1 MLIKSS
7 PDRYDKLR
15 TLGGMV
21 AADDILTGG
30 AARSENAG
38 SGKFASGYATSGPN
52 RVAYSDPRK
61 NPTPGIYKSSLPNGK
76 KISLLRVMFTDFCKM
91 DCAYCPNSIYVPR
104 KRYAFKREELADT
117 FMELHN
123 RLAVD
128 GLFLSSGIAGDGTK
142 TTQRMVETVEIIR
155 KKHGFR
161 GYIHLKVMPGAS
173 RELVERAHRL
183 GSRLSVNIE
192 TPEPDMLRRISPH
205 KDLQRDILDPM
216 SWINELTASTNG
228 GAVGQATQFVV
239 GAADESDRQIYR
251 RVDQMYTDWNLKRVY
266 YPPFRPATHTPM
278 EEKPPVPARREH
290 RLYQMDWLRRVYRL
304 LQRRDRPG
312 LRPRRLPVPG
322 AGPQDGHRHGEPR
335 RLPHR
340 PQHRITRSATAH
352 PRHRSGVRR
361 PHPAEPPPAQHRQLA
376 RPADHGR
383 GTEAG
388 LALRRVPRPA
398 PAVRPA
404 APPGP
409 VRRSGGPPRRR
420 GHRRQPA
427 SAQIA
432 GPVGRHGNA
441 RVLHTRPR
449 VRPREQGS
457 YVRRLSGEPGYHKSR
472 DRLECQALP
481 DQVMIPSSAKPAI
494 SFWDIPNRSP

>member
-30 AARSENAG
+30 TGRSDNARARASSRAATPPA
-38 SGKFASGYATSGPN
+38 GPN

-161 GYIHLKVMPGAS
+161 GYVHLKVMPGAS

-192 TPEPDMLRRISPH
+192 TPEPDMMRRISPH
-205 KDLQRDILDPM
+205 KDLRRDILDPM
-216 SWINELTASTNG
+216 AWINEFTASTSG

-278 EEKPPVPARREH
+278 EEKPPVHAVREH
-290 RLYQMDWLRRVYRL
+290 RLYQMDWLRRVYRFSS
-304 LQRRDRPG
+304 D
-312 LRPRRLPVPG
+312 
-322 AGPQDGHRHGEPR
+322 E
-335 RLPHR
+335 
-340 PQHRITRSATAH
+340 I
-352 PRHRSGVRR
+352 
-361 PHPAEPPPAQHRQLA
+361 
-376 RPADHGR
+376 
-383 GTEAG
+383 G
-388 LALRRVPRPA
+388 LAFDDAGFLSLEQDPKTVIAMENLDAFPIDLNAASRDQLLRIPGI
-398 PAVRPA
+398 
-404 APPGP
+404 GP
-409 VRRSGGPPRRR
+409 VSVDRILQNRR
-420 GHRRQPA
+420 GHSIDNWRDLQA
-427 SAQIA
+427 M
-432 GPVGRHGNA
+432 GV
-441 RVLHTRPR
+441 
-449 VRPREQGS
+449 VRKRAWP
-457 YVRRLSGEPGYHKSR
+457 YVVFPGQLPPSGKQL
-472 DRLECQALP
+472 RLELFGDAQDRRAAEAAGVSLPPPKSPALSAVMETPAPYTP
-481 DQVMIPSSAKPAI
+481 DHACVTGSRGAMCAGCPAN
-494 SFWDIPNRSP
+494 PALGG

>member
-290 RLYQMDWLRRVYRL
+290 RLYQMDWLRRVYDFSSDEIGLAFDHAGFLSLEQDPKTVIAMENLDAFPIDLNTASRDQLLRIPGIGPVSADRILQNRRQHSIDNWRDLQTMGVVRKRAWPYVVFPGQRPPSGRQLRL
-304 LQRRDRPG
+304 DLFGEATDRRAAEAAGVSLPPPKSPALSAVMETPG
-312 LRPRRLPVPG
+312 PYVPDHACVPG
-322 AGPQDGHRHGEPR
+322 SRGAMCTGCPVNP
-335 RLPHR
+335 
-340 PQHRITRSATAH
+340 AT
-352 PRHRSGVRR
+352 
-361 PHPAEPPPAQHRQLA
+361 
-376 RPADHGR
+376 
-383 GTEAG
+383 T
-388 LALRRVPRPA
+388 
-398 PAVRPA
+398 
-404 APPGP
+404 
-409 VRRSGGPPRRR
+409 
-420 GHRRQPA
+420 
-427 SAQIA
+427 
-432 GPVGRHGNA
+432 N
-441 RVLHTRPR
+441 
-449 VRPREQGS
+449 
-457 YVRRLSGEPGYHKSR
+457 
-472 DRLECQALP
+472 
-481 DQVMIPSSAKPAI
+481 PAI
-494 SFWDIPNRSP
+494 G